1 MFKKVKDCEA
11 TIMEKIKKF
20 FSSPLKSSLFTL
32 VLTLLVVLICTL
44 VIKAS
49 NKLIGFADAEGI
61 ALEAAGINESDFDAY
76 TTHGWD
82 LYCGKEYNIYYKVYF
97 RAEED
102 GTEYACVV
110 RAKDGA
116 VISLKYAEPEDAEN
130 PNLIWNNDKRGT
142 PLAETRT
149 EGEGEQ

>member
-1 MFKKVKDCEA
+1 
-11 TIMEKIKKF
+11 MEKIKKF

-32 VLTLLVVLICTL
+32 VLTLLIVLICAL
-44 VIKAS
+44 VIKEN
-49 NKLIGFADAEGI
+49 NKLIDFADAEGI
-61 ALEAAGINESDFDAY
+61 ALEAAGIDEFDFDAY

-82 LYCGKEYNIYYKVYF
+82 LYCDIAYTIYYKVYF

-110 RAKDGA
+110 RAKDGE
-116 VISLKYAEPEDAEN
+116 VMSLKHAEPQDAAS

-142 PLAETRT
+142 PYTEQGAEAT
-149 EGEGEQ
+149 E

>member
-1 MFKKVKDCEA
+1 
-11 TIMEKIKKF
+11 MEKIKKF

-32 VLTLLVVLICTL
+32 VLTLLIVLICTL
-44 VIKAS
+44 VIKEN
-49 NKLIGFADAEGI
+49 NKFISFVDAEGI
-61 ALEAAGINESDFDAY
+61 ALEAAGIDEFENETY
-76 TTHGWD
+76 TTHD
-82 LYCGKEYNIYYKVYF
+82 VELYCDMSYTIYYKVYF

-116 VISLKYAEPEDAEN
+116 VTSLKYAEPEDAEN

-149 EGEGEQ
+149 EGEGQR

>member
-1 MFKKVKDCEA
+1 M
-11 TIMEKIKKF
+11 IEKIKKF

-32 VLTLLVVLICTL
+32 VLTLLIVLVCVL
-44 VIKAS
+44 VIKEN
-49 NKLIGFADAEGI
+49 NKLTDFPDAEGI
-61 ALEAAGINESDFDAY
+61 ALEAAGIDEFDFDAY

-82 LYCGKEYNIYYKVYF
+82 LYCDIAYTIYYKVYF

-116 VISLKYAEPEDAEN
+116 VMSLKRAEPQDAAS

-142 PLAETRT
+142 PYTEQGAEAT
-149 EGEGEQ
+149 E

>member
-1 MFKKVKDCEA
+1 
-11 TIMEKIKKF
+11 MEKIKKL

-32 VLTLLVVLICTL
+32 VLTLLIVLICAL
-44 VIKAS
+44 VIKEN
-49 NKLIGFADAEGI
+49 NKLIDFADAEGI
-61 ALEAAGINESDFDAY
+61 ALEAAGIDEFDFDAY

-82 LYCGKEYNIYYKVYF
+82 LYCDIAYTIYYKVYF

-110 RAKDGA
+110 RAKDGE
-116 VISLKYAEPEDAEN
+116 VMSLKHAEPEDAAS

-142 PLAETRT
+142 PYTEQGAEAT
-149 EGEGEQ
+149 E

>member
-1 MFKKVKDCEA
+1 
-11 TIMEKIKKF
+11 MEKIKKL

-32 VLTLLVVLICTL
+32 VLTLLIVLICAL
-44 VIKAS
+44 VIKEN
-49 NKLIGFADAEGI
+49 NKLIDFADAEGI
-61 ALEAAGINESDFDAY
+61 ALEAAGIDEFDFDAY

-82 LYCGKEYNIYYKVYF
+82 LYCDIAYTIYYKVYF

-110 RAKDGA
+110 RAKDGS
-116 VISLKYAEPEDAEN
+116 VMSLKHAEPQDAAS

-142 PLAETRT
+142 PYTEQGAEAT
-149 EGEGEQ
+149 E

>member
-1 MFKKVKDCEA
+1 
-11 TIMEKIKKF
+11 MEKIKKL

-32 VLTLLVVLICTL
+32 VLTLLIVLICAL
-44 VIKAS
+44 VIKEN
-49 NKLIGFADAEGI
+49 NKLIDFADAEGI
-61 ALEAAGINESDFDAY
+61 ALEAAGIDEFDFDAY

-82 LYCGKEYNIYYKVYF
+82 LYCDIAYTIYYKVYF

-116 VISLKYAEPEDAEN
+116 VMSLKHAEPQDAAS

-142 PLAETRT
+142 PYTEQGAEAT
-149 EGEGEQ
+149 E

>member
-1 MFKKVKDCEA
+1 M
-11 TIMEKIKKF
+11 IEKIKKF

-32 VLTLLVVLICTL
+32 VLTLLIVLICAL
-44 VIKAS
+44 VIKEN
-49 NKLIGFADAEGI
+49 NKLIDFADAEGI
-61 ALEAAGINESDFDAY
+61 ALEAAGIDEFDFDAY

-82 LYCGKEYNIYYKVYF
+82 LYCDIAYTIYYKVYF

-116 VISLKYAEPEDAEN
+116 VMSLKHAEPQDAAS

-142 PLAETRT
+142 PYTEQGAEAT
-149 EGEGEQ
+149 E

>member
-1 MFKKVKDCEA
+1 
-11 TIMEKIKKF
+11 MEKIKKL

-32 VLTLLVVLICTL
+32 VLTLLIVLICAL
-44 VIKAS
+44 VIKEN
-49 NKLIGFADAEGI
+49 NKLIDFADAEGI
-61 ALEAAGINESDFDAY
+61 ALEAAGIDEFDFDAY

-82 LYCGKEYNIYYKVYF
+82 LYCDIAYTIYYKVYF
-97 RAEED
+97 KAEED

-116 VISLKYAEPEDAEN
+116 VMSLKHAEPQDAAS

-142 PLAETRT
+142 PYTEQGAEAT
-149 EGEGEQ
+149 E

>member
-1 MFKKVKDCEA
+1 
-11 TIMEKIKKF
+11 MEKIKKL
-20 FSSPLKSSLFTL
+20 FSSPLKSSLFTV
-32 VLTLLVVLICTL
+32 VLTLLIVLICAL
-44 VIKAS
+44 VIKEN
-49 NKLIGFADAEGI
+49 NKLIDFADAEGI
-61 ALEAAGINESDFDAY
+61 ALEAAGIDEFDFDAY

-82 LYCGKEYNIYYKVYF
+82 LYCDIAYTIYYKVYF

-116 VISLKYAEPEDAEN
+116 VMSLKHAEPQDAAS

-142 PLAETRT
+142 PYTEQGAEAT
-149 EGEGEQ
+149 E

>member
-1 MFKKVKDCEA
+1 
-11 TIMEKIKKF
+11 MEKIKKF

-32 VLTLLVVLICTL
+32 VLTLLIVLICAL
-44 VIKAS
+44 AIKEN
-49 NKLIGFADAEGI
+49 NKLIDFADAEGI
-61 ALEAAGINESDFDAY
+61 ALEAAGIDEFDFDAY

-82 LYCGKEYNIYYKVYF
+82 LYCDIAYTIYYKVYF

-116 VISLKYAEPEDAEN
+116 VMSLKHAEPQDAAS

-142 PLAETRT
+142 PYTEQGAEAT
-149 EGEGEQ
+149 E

>member
-1 MFKKVKDCEA
+1 
-11 TIMEKIKKF
+11 MEKIKKF

-32 VLTLLVVLICTL
+32 VLTLLIVLICAL
-44 VIKAS
+44 VIKEN
-49 NKLIGFADAEGI
+49 NKLIDFADAEGI
-61 ALEAAGINESDFDAY
+61 ALEAAGIDEFDFDAY

-82 LYCGKEYNIYYKVYF
+82 LYCDIAYTIYYKVYF

-116 VISLKYAEPEDAEN
+116 AAVRCTATGRGSEN
-130 PNLIWNNDKRGT
+130 
-142 PLAETRT
+142 ES
-149 EGEGEQ
+149 